1 MGFAMCTQLCVQ
13 EELPSN
19 VAQLA
24 RFGRQCGRGLLEL
37 KAGPGSGLKGQTE
50 NHEAC
55 LCLPGTLH
63 NPESQKAMSAEAEE
77 SEKGRKENSRVNSHM
92 NPLFATYEKEK
103 MKLDKLLD
111 DLHAKASVAESAATT
126 LKESFHKVQ
135 IAHEEGNCQ
144 RATAAAEA
152 NFQEVPLCKSDLDQ
166 ASEDMT
172 VHMDHAQPTCKR
184 GAVALQALRE
194 QCMPAVTLMAAA
206 AAAAPARQVAGQATP
221 PPRCLLLSV
230 MLSGALQLV
239 LRALVAPQFSPL
251 PGAESDL
258 KGKALLGATL
268 PEYPLPAVPEA
279 VFQATKP
286 LGASRAT
293 CGRPGE
299 PPNKV
304 CLLVSSDLE
313 GFLPYRLLISEE
325 KGLDFASLTP
335 CPDFALDPPDIV
347 QVQRLPWEA
356 WRDDRPFSE
365 LRRRIEARRDL
376 QSTGEW
382 SLQDR
387 LWPPYFHLIHLLAR
401 DETSTEGSL
410 PKLVDSSVLIGVQSE
425 ALAEELVRSCR
436 VLKKRR
442 ALQAKATTMP
452 GGV

>member
-1 MGFAMCTQLCVQ
+1 MAADHGTSFFMSFKKQREQIHA
-13 EELPSN
+13 ELIKDGIESPPPIPVNDGDPSEAN
-19 VAQLA
+19 EDLFDKLA
-24 RFGRQCGRGLLEL
+24 GAE
-37 KAGPGSGLKGQTE
+37 GLKGQTE

-77 SEKGRKENSRVNSHM
+77 SEKGLLTFLGTKWHRENSRVNSHM
-92 NPLFATYEKEK
+92 NPLFETYEKEK

-135 IAHEEGNCQ
+135 VAHEEGNCQ

-166 ASEDMT
+166 A
-172 VHMDHAQPTCKR
+172 
-184 GAVALQALRE
+184 
-194 QCMPAVTLMAAA
+194 
-206 AAAAPARQVAGQATP
+206 GQTAP
-221 PPRCLLLSV
+221 PPQRLPISV

-239 LRALVAPQFSPL
+239 QRALVAPQFSPL
-251 PGAESDL
+251 PRAESDM

-268 PEYPLPAVPEA
+268 PQYPLPAVPEA
-279 VFQATKP
+279 VFQAAKP

-365 LRRRIEARRDL
+365 LRRRIESRRDL

-401 DETSTEGSL
+401 DETSTEGSP
-410 PKLVDSSVLIGVQSE
+410 PKLVDSSVLI
-425 ALAEELVRSCR
+425 
-436 VLKKRR
+436 
-442 ALQAKATTMP
+442 
-452 GGV
+452 